1 VDLIMNK
8 DKCLDKKYTF
18 HSIFVKLAH
27 FSNIIP
33 GLFIFQVNAASKSQ
47 LIEIIVTQFLQA

>member
-1 VDLIMNK
+1 MNK